1 MYPVSL
7 GFVQAEARIQEL
19 LLNGHSAEAL
29 LTSVFTFEKTLRR
42 ALKYC
47 IISRGFT
54 SKQSEEILGRRGFQD
69 LVKLWSCFD
78 PQHQTLPTF
87 IGTKWHH
94 VQSAVKMRNKLVHG
108 ERVYQ
113 LTDCTT
119 ATEQV
124 LGALND
130 FRNQLLV
137 NVGFDGWSR
146 LPIRRKGKLSWH
158 P

>member
-1 MYPVSL
+1 MYPVGL
-7 GFVQAEARIQEL
+7 GFVQAEARIREL
-19 LLNGHSAEAL
+19 LCNGHSAEAL

-69 LVKLWSCFD
+69 LVKLWPCFA

-87 IGTKWHH
+87 IGNKWHH
-94 VQSAVKMRNKLVHG
+94 VQSAVRMRNKLVHG

-113 LTDCTT
+113 LADCTT

-130 FRNQLLV
+130 FRTQLLV

-146 LPIRRKGKLSWH
+146 VPIRRKGKLSWH
-158 P
+158 R